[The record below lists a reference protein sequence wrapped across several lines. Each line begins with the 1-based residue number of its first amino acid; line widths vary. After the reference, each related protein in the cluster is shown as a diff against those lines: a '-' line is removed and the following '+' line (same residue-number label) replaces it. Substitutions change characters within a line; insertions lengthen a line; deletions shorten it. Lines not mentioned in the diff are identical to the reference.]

1 VRVGRATD
9 HYMPVLTFGRPLFSG
24 FEHCSTGWRWPKNG
38 QIRHRRSEFLG
49 EGLRQTVKASERLGF
64 AWTARR
70 RCSMAS
76 SVLPSRSRFWVAVER
91 MASILLP
98 NAPSLVNSEGG
109 VKVVIQ

>member
-1 VRVGRATD
+1 
-9 HYMPVLTFGRPLFSG
+9 
-24 FEHCSTGWRWPKNG
+24 
-38 QIRHRRSEFLG
+38 
-49 EGLRQTVKASERLGF
+49 
-64 AWTARR
+64 
-70 RCSMAS
+70 MAS